1 MAIDRNP
8 ALTVPVKTYSHYS
21 ECEPWCEEH
30 IGAWNEMWWKDFQ
43 DMAMSVALGEV
54 PQPDCYWFKREQ
66 DAVIFRLKF
75 R

>member
-30 IGAWNEMWWKDFQ
+30 IGPWNEMWWKDFQ

-54 PQPDCYWFKREQ
+54 PQPDCYWFRREQ

-75 R
+75 K